1 MVFSA
6 LILGL
11 LGSFHCIG
19 MCGPI
24 AFVLPLNRENNL
36 KKVLQ
41 IFLYHFGRLLTY
53 SFIGL
58 LFGLVGKGLFL
69 MGFQQRISILVGVLM
84 IVIVLIPA
92 KIFNKFNFSR
102 PLYSFVGKVKSNLG
116 KLLKQKSNR
125 ALFSIGILNGFLPCG
140 LVYMALVGS
149 IATSNASIGALY
161 MFVFGLGTIPLMTT
175 AVYLGN
181 VLSISVRNKIQKA
194 IPVFVVM
201 IGILFILRGM
211 GLGIPYISPSDAAL
225 TISNNPAECV
235 EIDSLNQ

>member
-1 MVFSA
+1 MLFSA

-36 KKVLQ
+36 KKVIQ
-41 IFLYHFGRLLTY
+41 ISLYHFGRLLTY

-58 LFGLVGKGLFL
+58 IFGLVGKGLFL

-92 KIFNKFNFSR
+92 KIFNKYNFSR

-116 KLLKQKSNR
+116 KLLKKKSNK
-125 ALFSIGILNGFLPCG
+125 ALFTIGILNGFLPCG

-149 IATSNASIGALY
+149 IATSDFKLGALY
-161 MFVFGLGTIPLMTT
+161 MFIFGLGTIPLMTL

-181 VLSISVRNKIQKA
+181 VLSVSIRNKIQKA
-194 IPVFVVM
+194 IPVFVVI

-211 GLGIPYISPSDAAL
+211 GLGIPYISPSDAKL
-225 TISNNPAECV
+225 TISNNPTECV
-235 EIDSLNQ
+235 EIDSTNQ

>member
-1 MVFSA
+1 MLYSA

-24 AFVLPLNRENNL
+24 AFILPLNRENKL
-36 KKVLQ
+36 KKTTQ
-41 IFLYHFGRLLTY
+41 ISLYHFGRLLTY
-53 SFIGL
+53 SFIGFI
-58 LFGLVGKGLFL
+58 FGLIGKGLYL
-69 MGFQQRISILVGVLM
+69 IGFQQRISILIGIVM
-84 IVIVLIPA
+84 IIIVLIPIR
-92 KIFNKFNFSR
+92 IFNKYNFSK
-102 PLYSFVGKVKSNLG
+102 PLYSTVGKVKSNLG
-116 KLLKQKSNR
+116 KLLKKKSNK
-125 ALFSIGILNGFLPCG
+125 AIFTIGILNGFLPCG
-140 LVYMALVGS
+140 MVYMALVGS
-149 IATSNASIGALY
+149 IATSNASIGSLY
-161 MFVFGLGTIPLMTT
+161 MFIFGLGTIPLMTV

-181 VLSISVRNKIQKA
+181 ILSISIRNKIQKV

-211 GLGIPYISPSDAAL
+211 GLGIPYISPSDATL

>member
-1 MVFSA
+1 MLYSA

-24 AFVLPLNRENNL
+24 AFVLPLNRGNSF
-36 KKVLQ
+36 KKVIQ
-41 IFLYHFGRLLTY
+41 ISLYHLGRLLTY

-58 LFGLVGKGLFL
+58 LFGLIGKGLFL

-84 IVIVLIPA
+84 IIIVLIPVR
-92 KIFNKFNFSR
+92 IFNKYNFSR
-102 PLYSFVGKVKSNLG
+102 PLYSFVSKVISGLG
-116 KLLKQKSNR
+116 KLLKKKSYK
-125 ALFSIGILNGFLPCG
+125 ALFTIGILNGFLPCG

-149 IATSNASIGALY
+149 IATTDATLGTLY
-161 MFVFGLGTIPLMTT
+161 MFMFGLGTIPLMTT
-175 AVYLGN
+175 AVYFGN
-181 VLSISVRNKIQKA
+181 VLSISVRNKIQKT

-211 GLGIPYISPSDAAL
+211 GLGIPYISPSDGAL
-225 TISNNPAECV
+225 TISNNPTECV
-235 EIDSLNQ
+235 DVDSTNQ

>member
-1 MVFSA
+1 MLYSA

-24 AFVLPLNRENNL
+24 AFVLPLNRENSL
-36 KKVLQ
+36 KKIVQ
-41 IFLYHFGRLLTY
+41 IGLYHFGRLLTY

-58 LFGLVGKGLFL
+58 VFGLVGKGLFL

-84 IVIVLIPA
+84 IAIVMIPA
-92 KIFNKFNFSR
+92 KIFNKYNFSK
-102 PLYSFVGKVKSNLG
+102 PLYSFIGKVKSNLG
-116 KLLKQKSNR
+116 KLLKKKSNK
-125 ALFSIGILNGFLPCG
+125 ALFTIGILNGFLPCG

-149 IATSNASIGALY
+149 IATSDFKLGALY
-161 MFVFGLGTIPLMTT
+161 MFSFGLGTIPLMTT

-181 VLSISVRNKIQKA
+181 VLSITVRNKIQKI

-225 TISNNPAECV
+225 TISNNPTECV
-235 EIDSLNQ
+235 DVELE

>member
-1 MVFSA
+1 MLYSA

-24 AFVLPLNRENNL
+24 AFVLPLNRESNF
-36 KKVLQ
+36 KKVIQ
-41 IFLYHFGRLLTY
+41 IALYHFGRLSSY

-58 LFGLVGKGLFL
+58 IFGLLGKGLFL

-84 IVIVLIPA
+84 IAMILIPA
-92 KIFNKFNFSR
+92 KVLNKYNFSK
-102 PLYSFVGKVKSNLG
+102 PLYSIVGNVRSKQG
-116 KLLKQKSNR
+116 KLLKKKSNK
-125 ALFSIGILNGFLPCG
+125 ALFTIGILNGFLPCG

-149 IATSNASIGALY
+149 IATSNASLGALY
-161 MFVFGLGTIPLMTT
+161 MFLFGLGTIPLMTV

-181 VLSISVRNKIQKA
+181 ILSISVRNKIQKA
-194 IPVFVVM
+194 IPVFIVM

-225 TISNNPAECV
+225 TISNNPTECV
-235 EIDSLNQ
+235 DVELD